1 MKSKDQVLL
10 EQAYN
15 TIRENRFE
23 NPKLHE
29 YLAELHPELTKQG
42 IEVGDTDRDD
52 PPFMRGGYYYFKRGS
67 KVAVMLTGNKNIL
80 VTLDGKQKY
89 HIDTEKDNDAKKVE
103 RLKEIL
109 RNEFGVSTKV
119 PSDSP
124 WNLPV
129 GHPMR

>member
-23 NPKLHE
+23 TPKLHE

-52 PPFMRGGYYYFKRGS
+52 PPFMRGGYYYFKNGS
-67 KVAVMLTGNKNIL
+67 EVAVMLTGHKNII

-89 HIDTEKDNDAKKVE
+89 YINTEKDNDAKKVE

-109 RNEFGVSTKV
+109 RSEFGVSAEV
-119 PSDSP
+119 PSDRP
-124 WNLPV
+124 WSLPV